1 MRISAQAHSVLPP
14 GSVYSCCLQVL
25 YLYLHL
31 YLYLYRQ
38 VFYHQDLSTLF
49 IFKQDIVCTTW
60 KMNYKSLVKLK
71 KSRSKLLLFPVDCTI
86 CFALVLYCVE
96 CSLSKSVVLSIGR
109 SERAL
114 VMDRLGSVATGVTYA
129 FSSSSTTMMVVLVVM
144 MVMIML
150 VSVLVMM
157 MVVMEVGDPLSLMFS
172 STSCWPTLLSNKAC
186 Y

>member
-1 MRISAQAHSVLPP
+1 M
-14 GSVYSCCLQVL
+14 L

-114 VMDRLGSVATGVTYA
+114 VMDRLGSVTTGVTYA

-144 MVMIML
+144 MVMVVML
-150 VSVLVMM
+150 MIVV
-157 MVVMEVGDPLSLMFS
+157 MVVMMVALVMV
-172 STSCWPTLLSNKAC
+172 
-186 Y
+186 